1 MIRTLAASFGLAVA
15 TILVAAAAASPTVQ
29 PGDQS
34 RWSLDFRA
42 SMEQSTARPIEIHM
56 SGAWTSTIS
65 AVRANDYDAQLQ
77 LAKIQFSGDALKST
91 SAAGLKDLQ
100 TRLSRPFWATYR
112 NDGGLLSVHFYR
124 DMSASD
130 RNLLQMIATELQLV
144 QPGSA
149 RQSWT
154 AQERDGAGE
163 YAALY
168 LMSQPDR
175 IVKHKIKYI
184 YTDGMAGAPVNAM
197 QISIDQSDV
206 AFSLT
211 PDHRLQSADGVDR
224 VRMSLPGDKSQD
236 KSQQLTAVTEFHAT
250 DLQTGAAP
258 ELAGGLAREHANV
271 VDLPIVTQGSDSSVV
286 RAEADDRL
294 LKDLTTDAI
303 LGAAFSDAA
312 FSKNPGTVASPDRLT
327 ALFRSR
333 PDAAAN
339 ALALLIK
346 NGPNKTVTNALGAA
360 GSLSASASLS
370 ELAHN
375 ASLPQDLR
383 VDALLAFI
391 QLQHPAPE
399 IMRVPSDLLNDSNP
413 ALKSAARLISGA
425 LAHAGRPE
433 HPAEADAIDG
443 SLVALYRN
451 AREVGEKTELLGAL
465 GNSAG
470 PIAAQAADEA
480 LNDASAPIR
489 AAATRA
495 LRLVLGDDIDRR
507 LAVVMLNDSD
517 PAVRADAIFATRFR
531 HPLSA
536 ALADALMK
544 VAGADQVIYVRSDA
558 LAILR
563 QNPNASPRIQQTL
576 AHIAESDPDTGIR
589 SQAKDALAA
598 MSAQAST
605 RP

>member
-15 TILVAAAAASPTVQ
+15 TTLVAAAAASPTVQ

-77 LAKIQFSGDALKST
+77 LAKIQFSGDTLKST
-91 SAAGLKDLQ
+91 SVPGLKDLQ
-100 TRLSRPFWATYR
+100 NRLSRPFWATYR

-149 RQSWT
+149 HQSWT

-168 LMSQPDR
+168 LMSQPNR

-184 YTDGMAGAPVNAM
+184 YTDGMAGAPANAM

-206 AFSLT
+206 TFSLT
-211 PDHRLQSADGVDR
+211 PDHHLQSADGVDR
-224 VRMSLPGDKSQD
+224 VRMGLSQD

-250 DLQTGAAP
+250 DLQTGTAA
-258 ELAGGLAREHANV
+258 ELAGSLVREHANV
-271 VDLPIVTQGSDSSVV
+271 VDLPIVTQRSDSSVA

-303 LGAAFSDAA
+303 LDAA
-312 FSKNPGTVASPDRLT
+312 FSKNPGTIASPDRLT

-333 PDAAAN
+333 PDAAAT
-339 ALALLIK
+339 AVALLIK
-346 NGPNKTVTNALGAA
+346 NGPSKTVTNALGAA

-383 VDALLAFI
+383 VDALLAFV
-391 QLQHPAPE
+391 QLQHPTPE
-399 IMRVPSDLLNDSNP
+399 VMRVPVDLVADANP
-413 ALKSAARLISGA
+413 AVQSAARMISGA
-425 LAHAGRPE
+425 LAHAGRTE
-433 HPAEADAIDG
+433 HSAEADAIDA

-451 AREVGEKTELLGAL
+451 AKEVSEKIELLGAL

-470 PIAAQAADEA
+470 PMAAQAADEA
-480 LNDASAPIR
+480 LNDPSAPIR
-489 AAATRA
+489 AAAARA
-495 LRLVLGDDIDRR
+495 LRLAPGGDIDRR
-507 LAVVMLNDSD
+507 LAVVILNDSD

-531 HPLSA
+531 NPLPA
-536 ALADALMK
+536 TLADALLK
-544 VAGADQVIYVRSDA
+544 VAGTDQVIYVRSDA
-558 LAILR
+558 LALLR

-576 AHIAESDPDTGIR
+576 AHIAESDPDPGIR
-589 SQAKDALAA
+589 RQASDALAA
-598 MSAQAST
+598 VSAQAST
-605 RP
+605 HP